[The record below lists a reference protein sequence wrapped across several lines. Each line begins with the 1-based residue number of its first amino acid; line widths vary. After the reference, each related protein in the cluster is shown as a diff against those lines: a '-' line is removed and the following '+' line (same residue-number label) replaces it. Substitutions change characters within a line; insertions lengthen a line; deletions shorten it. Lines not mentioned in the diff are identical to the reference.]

1 MADCRTAGL
10 VAASAF
16 FMLATS
22 ALMLTLYEKN
32 AEIIHHESIYT
43 LYILFFSSLNVS
55 IISTVTHA

>member
-22 ALMLTLYEKN
+22 AFMLTLYGKYV
-32 AEIIHHESIYT
+32 EIIHHDSINA
-43 LYILFFSSLNVS
+43 FF
-55 IISTVTHA
+55 